1 MPIKFLITVLIFGLL
16 LDTAF
21 GQQPY
26 NINLEQAKKMASDH
40 NTQLL
45 VQKEKIAENQERVN
59 EAKSWRYPIL
69 LANANYVYN
78 GVSNDVTIPKGSL
91 GNYAA
96 NNILV
101 PDKDITLLKSQHNLY
116 AVGVL
121 AIQPI
126 LDQGKINTGLKVA
139 NIEVEIAHT
148 RVLQTEQ
155 ELNQSVEKLY
165 YGTLITQKKEESI
178 KTDIELVKVKLYD
191 EEGSLLAGKTD
202 SVVKTGLQA
211 DLAYQEEK
219 LLGATNERKDNESDL
234 AIIMGL
240 SYNDS
245 IVLTEQPSSLP
256 AVQSLE
262 HYLQSGKSNNLDI
275 QLAQQMIQK
284 ASYNVT
290 AAKKDYLPSLNAVA
304 GYYNQ
309 SLISVLPVNNYF
321 IGVMASWNFID
332 FGKRKAVLNER
343 MSQHKQAELNFN
355 DSKKKVDNEIFKAYR
370 KVIQS
375 LELLAATQK
384 TLDYRRADYKLKKDH
399 SDAGLILPKDLLETR
414 ATLVKAEEDY
424 FSLQLTYRLSK
435 TALEKLAGILK

>member
-1 MPIKFLITVLIFGLL
+1 MPLKILLSVLVCSLLIDHVY
-16 LDTAF
+16 
-21 GQQPY
+21 GQQPHG
-26 NINLEQAKKMASDH
+26 ISLEQAKKMALEQ
-40 NTQLL
+40 NVQLL
-45 VQKEKIAENQERVN
+45 IQKERTVENQERVK

-91 GNYAA
+91 GNFAA

-126 LDQGKINTGLKVA
+126 IDQGKINTGLKVA
-139 NIEVEIAHT
+139 SIEVEMAHT

-165 YGTLITQKKEESI
+165 YGTLIAQKKEESI
-178 KTDIELVKVKLYD
+178 KINIELAKVKLYD
-191 EEGSLLAGKTD
+191 EESSLLAGKTD
-202 SVVKTGLQA
+202 SAVKTGLQA

-219 LLGATNERKDNESDL
+219 LLEVTNERKDDEGDL
-234 AIIMGL
+234 AIMMGL
-240 SYNDS
+240 SYSDS
-245 IVLTEQPSSLP
+245 IILTEQHNSLP
-256 AVQSLE
+256 AVQSFE
-262 HYLQSGKSNNLDI
+262 YYLQSGKSNNLDI
-275 QLAQQMIQK
+275 LLGQQMIQK

-290 AAKKDYLPSLNAVA
+290 AAKNNYLPSLNAIA

-321 IGVMASWNFID
+321 IGLTASWNIID
-332 FGKRKAVLNER
+332 FGKRKAVLNES

-375 LELLAATQK
+375 RELLAATQK

-399 SDAGLILPKDLLETR
+399 SDAGLILPKELLETR
-414 ATLVKAEEDY
+414 AALVKEEENY
-424 FSLQLTYRLSK
+424 YSLQLTYRISV
-435 TALEKLAGILK
+435 TALERLAGISK